1 MIHLRRKSKAGE
13 KPRLAGGSAEHAQ
26 LSGMPLLAKSPFLW
40 TAFAALAFAL
50 AIIAWLRPPEPRL
63 APQVSF
69 TTLDGQRL
77 PLSSLRG
84 KPVLVTFWA
93 TSCPTCIRDLPDLA
107 AVHRELGPRGLAL
120 IAVAMPY
127 DPPNRVLRL
136 VRERG
141 LAYTVALDVQ
151 GQVVRAFGDVPG
163 TPTTYLIDGD
173 GRIAER
179 HVGPL
184 DFPSLKAR
192 IISMLGTAA

>member
-1 MIHLRRKSKAGE
+1 MRDRGPPVNTPYMQSFFGM
-13 KPRLAGGSAEHAQ
+13 RL
-26 LSGMPLLAKSPFLW
+26 PAKSPLLW
-40 TAFAALAFAL
+40 TAVAAVLFAL
-50 AIIAWLRPPEPRL
+50 AVLAWLRPAEPRM

-69 TTLDGQRL
+69 TTLDGRRL

-93 TSCPTCIRDLPDLA
+93 TSCPACVRDLPDLE
-107 AVHRELGPRGLAL
+107 AVHRELGPRGLIL

-136 VRERG
+136 VRHRA

-151 GQVVRAFGDVPG
+151 GRVVRAFGDVPG
-163 TPTTYLIDGD
+163 TPTTYLIDGG
-173 GRIAER
+173 GRVVER